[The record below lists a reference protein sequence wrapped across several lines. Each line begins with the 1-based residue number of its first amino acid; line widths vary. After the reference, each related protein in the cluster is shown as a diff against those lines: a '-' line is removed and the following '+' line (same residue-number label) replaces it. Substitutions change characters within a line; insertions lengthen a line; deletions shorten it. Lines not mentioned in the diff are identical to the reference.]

1 MTNKERERCIILKE
15 AVLHASPQKA
25 KKMPKVLFRNL
36 WYDLKHNK
44 FLVLLCLPGII
55 WFLIFSY
62 LPMLG
67 LIIAFQEFSPA
78 KGIFGSKFVG
88 LKNFEFFVGSKDFFT
103 ITYNTLFLN
112 ACFIAATMIASIAI
126 AIMLS
131 ELTNKYFV
139 KVTQS
144 MVILP
149 HFISWT
155 VVALLSQA
163 LLNTDKGLINQM
175 ITSFGGTAVNFNTNA
190 GIWPGVLTIMK
201 VWQGAGYGSI
211 VYLAAITGIDQ
222 EIYEAARVD
231 GATRVQCIRFL
242 TLPLL
247 KATVILLFIMSVG
260 KIFYGDF
267 GMIYAIVGNN
277 TVLYSKTDVI
287 DTYVF
292 RMLMES
298 QNIGMSSAVGLYQSI
313 MGFLMVLF
321 TNQITRKVSPESAIF

>member
-1 MTNKERERCIILKE
+1 MKE
-15 AVLHASPQKA
+15 AVFNLEQKNT
-25 KKMPKVLFRNL
+25 KKQRKIIFQNL

-44 FLVLLCLPGII
+44 FLVLLCVPGIL
-55 WFLIFSY
+55 WFLLFAY

-67 LIIAFQEFSPA
+67 LIMAFQNFSAA
-78 KGIFGSKFVG
+78 KGIFGSEFVG

-112 ACFIAATMIASIAI
+112 ACFIAATMITSIAI

-163 LLNTDKGLINQM
+163 FLNTDKGLVNQI
-175 ITSFGGTAVNFNTNA
+175 ITSMGGSAINFNTDA
-190 GIWPGVLTIMK
+190 GIWPGLLTLMK

-222 EIYEAARVD
+222 EMYEAARVD

-247 KATVILLFIMSVG
+247 KTTVILLFIMSVG

-267 GMIYAIVGNN
+267 GMIYAIIGNN

-287 DTYVF
+287 DTYVY

-298 QNIGMSSAVGLYQSI
+298 QNIGMSSAVGLYQSV

-321 TNQITRKVSPESAIF
+321 TNKITKKVSPESAIF

>member
-1 MTNKERERCIILKE
+1 MKE
-15 AVLHASPQKA
+15 AVLNLEQKNT
-25 KKMPKVLFRNL
+25 KKPRKIIFQNL

-44 FLVLLCLPGII
+44 FLVLLCVPGIL
-55 WFLIFSY
+55 WFLLFAY
-62 LPMLG
+62 VPMLG
-67 LIIAFQEFSPA
+67 LIMAFQNFSAA
-78 KGIFGSKFVG
+78 KGIFGSEFVG

-112 ACFIAATMIASIAI
+112 ACFIAATMITSIAI

-163 LLNTDKGLINQM
+163 FLNTDKGLVNQI
-175 ITSFGGTAVNFNTNA
+175 ITSMGGSAINFNTDA
-190 GIWPGVLTIMK
+190 GIWPGLLTLMK

-222 EIYEAARVD
+222 EMYEAARVD

-247 KATVILLFIMSVG
+247 KTTVILLFIMSVG

-267 GMIYAIVGNN
+267 GMIYAIIGNN

-287 DTYVF
+287 DTYVY

-298 QNIGMSSAVGLYQSI
+298 QNIGMSSAVGLYQSV

-321 TNQITRKVSPESAIF
+321 TNKITKKVSPESAIF

>member
-1 MTNKERERCIILKE
+1 VYFLKE
-15 AVLHASPQKA
+15 AVFNLEQKNT
-25 KKMPKVLFRNL
+25 KKQRKIIFQNL

-44 FLVLLCLPGII
+44 FLVLLCVPGIL
-55 WFLIFSY
+55 WFLLFAY

-67 LIIAFQEFSPA
+67 LIMAFQNFSAA
-78 KGIFGSKFVG
+78 KGIFGSEFVG

-112 ACFIAATMIASIAI
+112 ACFIAATMITSIAI

-163 LLNTDKGLINQM
+163 FLNTDKGLVNQI
-175 ITSFGGTAVNFNTNA
+175 ITSMGGSAINFNTDA
-190 GIWPGVLTIMK
+190 GIWPGLLTLMK

-222 EIYEAARVD
+222 EMYEAARVD

-247 KATVILLFIMSVG
+247 KTTVILLFIMSVG

-267 GMIYAIVGNN
+267 GMIYAIIGNN

-287 DTYVF
+287 DTYVY

-298 QNIGMSSAVGLYQSI
+298 QNIGMSSAVGLYQSV

-321 TNQITRKVSPESAIF
+321 TNKITKKVSPESAIF

>member
-1 MTNKERERCIILKE
+1 MTNKGRKRCIVLKE
-15 AVLHASPQKA
+15 AVLNLAPKKA
-25 KKMPKVLFRNL
+25 GRTRKVLFQNL

-44 FLVLLCLPGII
+44 FLVLLCMPGII

-67 LIIAFQEFSPA
+67 LVIAFQDFSAA
-78 KGIFGSKFVG
+78 KGIFGSKFIG

-112 ACFIAATMIASIAI
+112 ACFIAATMISSIAI

-163 LLNTDKGLINQM
+163 LLNTDKGLINQL
-175 ITSFGGTAVNFNTNA
+175 ITSLGGTAVNFNTNA
-190 GIWPGVLTIMK
+190 AIWPGLLTIMK

-287 DTYVF
+287 DTYVY

>member
-1 MTNKERERCIILKE
+1 MKE
-15 AVLHASPQKA
+15 AVFDVSTGNVKKA
-25 KKMPKVLFRNL
+25 HKALFENL

-44 FLVLLCLPGII
+44 FLFLLCLPGIV
-55 WFLIFSY
+55 WFLLFSY
-62 LPMLG
+62 VPMLG
-67 LIIAFQEFSPA
+67 LVIAFQDFSAA

-112 ACFIAATMIASIAI
+112 ACFIAATMITSIAI
-126 AIMLS
+126 AIILS

-149 HFISWT
+149 HFVSWT

-163 LLNTDKGLINQM
+163 LLNTDKGLINQ
-175 ITSFGGTAVNFNTNA
+175 IVTHFGGDAINFNTNA
-190 GIWPGVLTIMK
+190 GIWPGVLTVMK

-247 KATVILLFIMSVG
+247 KATIILLFIMSVG

-277 TVLYSKTDVI
+277 TVLYPKTDVI
-287 DTYVF
+287 DTYVY

-298 QNIGMSSAVGLYQSI
+298 QNIGMSSAVGLYQSV
-313 MGFLMVLF
+313 MGFIMVLF

>member
-1 MTNKERERCIILKE
+1 MKE
-15 AVLHASPQKA
+15 AALDLSQKITQ
-25 KKMPKVLFRNL
+25 KTSRKVLFQNL
-36 WYDLKHNK
+36 RYDLKQNK
-44 FLVLLCLPGII
+44 FLILLCLPGII
-55 WFLIFSY
+55 WFLVFSY

-67 LIIAFQEFSPA
+67 LVIAFQEFSPS
-78 KGIFGSKFVG
+78 KGILGSKFVG
-88 LKNFEFFVGSKDFFT
+88 LQNFKFFIGSKNFFT

-112 ACFIAATMIASIAI
+112 ACFIAATMITSIAI

-163 LLNTDKGLINQM
+163 LLNTDKGLVNQL
-175 ITSFGGTAVNFNTNA
+175 ITSLGGTGIEFNLNPA
-190 GIWPGVLTIMK
+190 IWPMVLTVMK

-247 KATVILLFIMSVG
+247 KATIILLFIMSVG

-267 GMIYAIVGNN
+267 GMIYAIIGNN

-287 DTYVF
+287 DTYVY
-292 RMLMES
+292 RMLVES
-298 QNIGMSSAVGLYQSI
+298 QNIGMSSAVGLYQSV
-313 MGFLMVLF
+313 MGFFMVLV
-321 TNQITRKVSPESAIF
+321 TNQIAKKVSPESAIF

>member
-1 MTNKERERCIILKE
+1 MKE
-15 AVLHASPQKA
+15 AVFDVSTGNVKKA
-25 KKMPKVLFRNL
+25 HKALFENL

-44 FLVLLCLPGII
+44 FLILLCLPGIV
-55 WFLIFSY
+55 WFLLFSY
-62 LPMLG
+62 VPMLG
-67 LIIAFQEFSPA
+67 LVIAFQDFSAA

-112 ACFIAATMIASIAI
+112 ACFIAATMITSIAI
-126 AIMLS
+126 AIILS

-149 HFISWT
+149 HFVSWT

-163 LLNTDKGLINQM
+163 LLNTDKGLINQ
-175 ITSFGGTAVNFNTNA
+175 IVTHFGGDAINFNTNA
-190 GIWPGVLTIMK
+190 GIWPGVLTVMK

-247 KATVILLFIMSVG
+247 KATIILLFIMSVG

-277 TVLYSKTDVI
+277 TVLYPKTDVI
-287 DTYVF
+287 DTYVY

-298 QNIGMSSAVGLYQSI
+298 QNIGMSSAVGLYQSV
-313 MGFLMVLF
+313 MGFIMVLF